1 MILAIQQRL
10 DGDPSEIL
18 ERIYQA
24 YRKHTD
30 ADLQAP
36 EAVQMVNM
44 TVIGQSSLN
53 IRRKIQKLDGA
64 LGMNPSQLVD
74 IRFKVYNTQEARKVN
89 QAMMF

>member
-30 ADLQAP
+30 ADPQAP
-36 EAVQMVNM
+36 ENVLTA
-44 TVIGQSSLN
+44 S
-53 IRRKIQKLDGA
+53 R
-64 LGMNPSQLVD
+64 
-74 IRFKVYNTQEARKVN
+74 
-89 QAMMF
+89 